1 MTDSEGEPVAVIST
15 IAPSTAERIRSA
27 CARTA
32 DSMLAIPGCDPI
44 ATTVHHLRPRGD
56 AIVAVDTDSIANAL
70 AWQSGTGGLPGV
82 LELTDRTPLQ
92 LREPVRSLVWLRGT
106 VRPLAPHIEGDVLDD
121 VASEHP
127 HPGLLDA
134 GHTTS
139 LLWLELDSAV
149 VADATGADSVD
160 VLDLRGA
167 APDPFWE
174 METDWLQH
182 LDDDYADVIDQLARR
197 VPPALRRGRIRPL
210 ALDRYGITLRVEG
223 DHEDS
228 DVRLPFNQPV
238 DDVDALSKAVRVLIG
253 CPFMNGIRKR
263 A

>member
-1 MTDSEGEPVAVIST
+1 MAVIST
-15 IAPSTAERIRSA
+15 VAPSTAERIRSA
-27 CARTA
+27 CARA
-32 DSMLAIPGCDPI
+32 SDSMLAIPGCDPVPT
-44 ATTVHHLRPRGD
+44 AVHHLRPCGD
-56 AIVAVDTDSIANAL
+56 AIVAVHTDSVATAL
-70 AWQSGTGGLPGV
+70 AWQSGNSGLPGV
-82 LELTDRTPLQ
+82 LELTDRTPLA

-106 VRPLAPHIEGDVLDD
+106 VRPLAPHVERVMLTE
-121 VASEHP
+121 VAEEHP
-127 HPGLLDA
+127 HPALLDV

-139 LLWLELDSAV
+139 LLWLQLGSAV

-160 VLDLRGA
+160 VEDLRGA
-167 APDPFWE
+167 TPDPFWE
-174 METDWLQH
+174 METEWLQH
-182 LDDDYADVIDQLARR
+182 LDEDHGDVIDQLARR
-197 VPPALRRGRIRPL
+197 VPPSLRRGRIRPL

-238 DDVDALSKAVRVLIG
+238 DDVDALGKAVRILIG